1 MASTSG
7 FPSRNP
13 ASIYLVGRT
22 TEQNDSTR
30 IQTEPNQSPSSIRQ
44 DEQPPTINRNRFK
57 AVNINKGSKLAQN
70 RIIRVS
76 TNRFGAIPYTSPTN
90 RSKIGNP
97 VAWRRTVQ
105 METKPDRVKSWLRSA
120 ERGRGTDGEVVA
132 ESPFLET
139 LPKIASSLE
148 VKVVGTS
155 WKIFQTPMSMWR
167 RLAS

>member
-1 MASTSG
+1 
-7 FPSRNP
+7 
-13 ASIYLVGRT
+13 
-22 TEQNDSTR
+22 
-30 IQTEPNQSPSSIRQ
+30 
-44 DEQPPTINRNRFK
+44 
-57 AVNINKGSKLAQN
+57 
-70 RIIRVS
+70 
-76 TNRFGAIPYTSPTN
+76 
-90 RSKIGNP
+90 
-97 VAWRRTVQ
+97 
-105 METKPDRVKSWLRSA
+105 METKPDRVKSWPRSA